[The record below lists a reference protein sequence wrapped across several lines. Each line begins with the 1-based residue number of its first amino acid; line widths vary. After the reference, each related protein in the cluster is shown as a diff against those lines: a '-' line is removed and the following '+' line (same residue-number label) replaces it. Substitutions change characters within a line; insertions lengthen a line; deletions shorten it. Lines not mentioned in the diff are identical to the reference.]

1 MKYTII
7 LLSFLLPRVVF
18 SQFAT
23 IQDKNGFVLVRS
35 NPSQAANI
43 KDTLFTNDLYF
54 RFGLRDPAKPDWV
67 QVDYFK
73 GNGKHKGAGFI
84 QESQMKP
91 LSAFDSLARVKNEP
105 KQVVFK
111 KDLITVS
118 VQAADFAMKTASKGK
133 ASEVLANFLHKKAWG
148 VSDFMP
154 TAQLNGIAVTVDVR
168 NLEIPKAAID
178 DLYFFHLQ
186 DLKVYYDKDAAIL
199 YILMDGADGGDR
211 YDVLWKIEKGKYKY
225 RIVEVGL

>member
-1 MKYTII
+1 MLDFHYINNRPPFMKYTII

-118 VQAADFAMKTASKGK
+118 VQAADFAMKTAC
-133 ASEVLANFLHKKAWG
+133 
-148 VSDFMP
+148 
-154 TAQLNGIAVTVDVR
+154 
-168 NLEIPKAAID
+168 
-178 DLYFFHLQ
+178 LQ
-186 DLKVYYDKDAAIL
+186 ISYTRKR
-199 YILMDGADGGDR
+199 GGFR
-211 YDVLWKIEKGKYKY
+211 TSCRPLS
-225 RIVEVGL
+225 